1 MNVQINGDP
10 DRTEDEPSARERD
23 VTARPLRSPRA
34 TIVDVADAAQVSRQT
49 VSNVLNRPEKVAP
62 TTLERV
68 QREILRLGFTPHVS
82 AQQLRRKRAS
92 AVGFEVNPLGH
103 RRMGHILDEFLVELT
118 VVAPQHGSHLVAF
131 APDPDDVIAAYRKI
145 LASGFVDGFVL
156 ADTRHA
162 DPRPGWLLEHEIPFV
177 SFGRVWDLP
186 DLHRWVDVD
195 GRAGVRAAVTH
206 LIEAGYAQ
214 IGFLGWP
221 SGSPVGDDR
230 RAGWAEGLADAGMT
244 SGPGSDEESSAQDL
258 DEATAAAERL
268 LGRLG
273 EGAAIVC
280 ASDLLALGALRAV
293 RNLDL
298 EPGRDVGVVGF
309 DDTEV
314 AAAMQLSSVRQ
325 PVAEAARVAWD
336 MLLAPALPELR
347 SQLLTPTL
355 TVRRTSTRHT
365 P

>member
-1 MNVQINGDP
+1 M
-10 DRTEDEPSARERD
+10 
-23 VTARPLRSPRA
+23 TARPMRSPRA

-49 VSNVLNRPEKVAP
+49 VSNVLNRPDKVAP
-62 TTLERV
+62 ATLERV
-68 QREILRLGFTPHVS
+68 QREILRLGFTPHAS
-82 AQQLRRKRAS
+82 AQQLRRKRSS

-118 VVAPQHGSHLVAF
+118 VVAPRHASHVVAF
-131 APDPDDVIAAYRKI
+131 APDPDDVIAAYRQI
-145 LASGFVDGFVL
+145 LASGLVDGFVL
-156 ADTRHA
+156 ADTRHT
-162 DPRPGWLLEHEIPFV
+162 DPRPGWLMEHEVPFV
-177 SFGRVWDLP
+177 SFGRLWDLP
-186 DLHRWVDVD
+186 DLQCWVDVD
-195 GRAGVRAAVTH
+195 GRAGVRAAVAH
-206 LIEAGYAQ
+206 LVEAGYEQ
-214 IGFLGWP
+214 VGFLGWP
-221 SGSPVGDDR
+221 AGSPVGDDR
-230 RAGWAEGLADAGMT
+230 RAGWAEGLHEAGLT
-244 SGPGSDEESSAQDL
+244 SPGSDEESSNQDL

-273 EGAAIVC
+273 QGAAIVC

-336 MLLAPALPELR
+336 MLLAPTSPEPQA
-347 SQLLTPTL
+347 QLLTPTL
-355 TVRRTSTRHT
+355 TVRRTSIRRA